1 MPRQRT
7 LLHEDATVRIERV
20 TSGLPTDRW
29 SASYE
34 AETSRWVLPEGGC
47 TEFRTEDGNLLVDGT
62 TAMHLP
68 CALPYRMKPGEGVQE
83 SVVVSAMHPPAT
95 EAVEAQRSSSTS
107 WCLQPLAVWRLH
119 CLWRDL
125 ARGDAVDGNALHDL
139 PVPLCGQRLHPPG
152 DEPASHAV
160 LRARRFMAQR
170 ASVQDFARWT
180 LHDVADAA
188 HVSSFHLARVFRR
201 QVGTSLHGYRQR
213 LRLAEAMRRL
223 RHGERDLA
231 GLSHDLGFSG
241 QSHFGQVFVQA
252 IGTTPSRARA
262 RLSR

>member
-125 ARGDAVDGNALHDL
+125 ARGDTVDGNA
-139 PVPLCGQRLHPPG
+139 
-152 DEPASHAV
+152 
-160 LRARRFMAQR
+160 
-170 ASVQDFARWT
+170 

-252 IGTTPSRARA
+252 TGTTPSRARA